1 MGIEFLDNPE
11 VDNGPNRLQIKR
23 ERIDPVPESDMPPIQ
38 IKDGGLCTPEII
50 IAMSWLNK
58 NPITGCNMVGF
69 TNYGRILEWS
79 GEWRVSHYN
88 GPLPERED

>member
-1 MGIEFLDNPE
+1 VGIEFLDNPE
-11 VDNGPNRLQIKR
+11 VDNGPNRLQIK
-23 ERIDPVPESDMPPIQ
+23 
-38 IKDGGLCTPEII
+38 DGGPHVPEII